1 MMTGESRIVIV
12 AAIIALLCLMYIAAT
27 VVIAAVQ
34 IAGNGMA
41 AQSHRQSWRIR
52 LAKYLLVFT
61 PIASIAMSLNQRQV
75 SAQFVQQD
83 IVHDDACVVPQ
94 VFDSSDS
101 TQKVAF
107 ISTAVGAGLLFR
119 LRSKRRQAERGDEPV
134 ENQALEVEAQLAANE
149 DDLAVARLDLAL
161 RSLRSTQIEDLRMV
175 ITSPQSIKLEFVS
188 TVQAD
193 SPWTQLS
200 IRAIEL
206 PQSVDLETLVLFA
219 HNNEMVPLLF
229 PVGTTSAGEV
239 WINLDV
245 VRSFG
250 IEADCEVADKEWNG
264 LVQSLSL
271 SPFAQGVSI
280 VGEGSVVLPGRRLVI
295 AREHSVNLAKA
306 LTSEESAAV
315 LLLDNEPQHRDCPV
329 LYRGPINEGE
339 SGLRYKDGSWIL
351 CPSGVQMTPVG
362 CTADEIDLIKS
373 LIGEGDEIE
382 TWPIERWIDTTQ
394 HPAIEKAIPP
404 YTFLASVLGR
414 PEVRHLCG
422 KRVDFE
428 KSKSEE
434 LVMWLALHPSQQR
447 RSSARTDMW
456 HAPIKDATFS
466 NVTSDVRRSLTVAEL
481 PPEGQQWLGV
491 TLTDELPLHLGIV
504 SDVDVLRI
512 CVNHAR
518 RWPEDGGLEVL
529 RHGLGLVRGVP
540 FESSP
545 YIWSDSTGL
554 ASDAAVLVVRAAQML
569 AEMCAEVGDLD
580 GVYWATAKGLLSVPG
595 HEDLVAQRMRV
606 HADRNDQSALRAEW
620 QGYCRAL
627 ANDEWGDASPSG
639 VMVELWRELSG
650 DASCNRDTKGYNV
663 LHV

>member
-1 MMTGESRIVIV
+1 MTLVENRFVAVFAIVAILCVSYVVTSVLRDVTRIVRRGVPINSHCRSWRTRLVKYVLLVTPIV
-12 AAIIALLCLMYIAAT
+12 SLASSLHQRQASALVAQQDITNDKTCVAPQIFDSNDSTKTAGFIS
-27 VVIAAVQ
+27 IAAV
-34 IAGNGMA
+34 
-41 AQSHRQSWRIR
+41 
-52 LAKYLLVFT
+52 V
-61 PIASIAMSLNQRQV
+61 
-75 SAQFVQQD
+75 
-83 IVHDDACVVPQ
+83 
-94 VFDSSDS
+94 
-101 TQKVAF
+101 
-107 ISTAVGAGLLFR
+107 GLLIR
-119 LRSKRRQAERGDEPV
+119 LRSKRQQAERQSEPI
-134 ENQALEVEAQLAANE
+134 EPQALRFEAHLASG
-149 DDLAVARLDLAL
+149 DDELAMARLDLAL
-161 RSLRSTQIEDLRMV
+161 RSLPPITVKSLRMV
-175 ITSPQSIKLEFVS
+175 MTSSHSVKAEFVEPIQ
-188 TVQAD
+188 VD
-193 SPWTQLS
+193 SPWKQLS
-200 IRAIEL
+200 SRVIEL
-206 PQSVDLETLVLFA
+206 PTSVELETLVMFSHKNA
-219 HNNEMVPLLF
+219 VVPLLF
-229 PVGTTSAGEV
+229 PVGTTIAGEV

-250 IEADCEVADKEWNG
+250 VEAEDEKIDKAWNG

-295 AREHSVNLAKA
+295 AREHSAELAKV
-306 LTSEESAAV
+306 LTTEESTAV
-315 LLLDNEPQHRDCPV
+315 LLLDNEPQHQGCPV
-329 LYRGPINEGE
+329 LYRGPISEGE
-339 SGLRYKDGSWIL
+339 SGLEYKDGSWIL
-351 CPSGVQMTPVG
+351 CPSGVQVTPVG

-404 YTFLASVLGR
+404 YTFVASVLGR
-414 PEVRHLCG
+414 PEVRHMCG

-434 LVMWLALHPSQQR
+434 LVMWLAMHPSQQR

-466 NVTSDVRRSLTVAEL
+466 NITSDVRRSLTVAEL

-529 RHGLGLVRGVP
+529 RHGLGLVRGLP

>member
-1 MMTGESRIVIV
+1 MTSESQIVIV
-12 AAIIALLCLMYIAAT
+12 AAIIALLCLAYIAVT
-27 VVIAAVQ
+27 VVVAAVQ
-34 IAGNGMA
+34 IARSGMVI
-41 AQSHRQSWRIR
+41 STHRRSWRTR
-52 LAKYLLVFT
+52 LAKYLLVVT
-61 PIASIAMSLNQRQV
+61 PIASIAVSLNQRQV
-75 SAQFVQQD
+75 SAQEVQRD
-83 IVHDDACVVPQ
+83 IVDDDVCVAPQ
-94 VFDSSDS
+94 LIESNDSARTVVF
-101 TQKVAF
+101 V
-107 ISTAVGAGLLFR
+107 STAVGAGLLLR

-134 ENQALEVEAQLAANE
+134 EDQALEVEAQLTASYE
-149 DDLAVARLDLAL
+149 DLAFARLDLAL
-161 RSLRSTQIEDLRMV
+161 RSLRPTQIKDLRMV
-175 ITSPQSIKLEFVS
+175 ITSTESIKSEFVCA
-188 TVQAD
+188 VQAD
-193 SPWTQLS
+193 APWKQLS
-200 IRAIEL
+200 VRTIEL
-206 PQSVDLETLVLFA
+206 PHSVELETLVLFA
-219 HNNEMVPLLF
+219 HNNETVPLLF
-229 PVGTTSAGEV
+229 PVGVTNAGEV
-239 WINLDV
+239 WINLDA
-245 VRSFG
+245 VRTFG
-250 IEADCEVADKEWNG
+250 VEAECDDADKVWTG

-271 SPFAQGVSI
+271 SPFAHDVSV
-280 VGEGSVVLPGRRLVI
+280 VGESSNVLPGRRLVI
-295 AREHSVNLAKA
+295 ARDRPEELAKA
-306 LTSEESAAV
+306 LSTEESAAV
-315 LLLDNEPQHRDCPV
+315 LLLDDAPEDRDCPA
-329 LYRGPINEGE
+329 LYFGLIREGE
-339 SGLRYKDGSWIL
+339 SGLRFIDGSWIL
-351 CPSGVQMTPVG
+351 CPSGVQVTPVG

-373 LIGEGDEIE
+373 LIGEGDEVE
-382 TWPIERWIDTTQ
+382 RWPIERWIDTTQ

-404 YTFLASVLGR
+404 YTFVASVLGR
-414 PEVRHLCG
+414 PEVRHMCG

-434 LVMWLALHPSQQR
+434 LVMWLAMHPSQQR

-466 NVTSDVRRSLTVAEL
+466 NITSDVRRSLTVAEL

>member
-1 MMTGESRIVIV
+1 MTGESRIIIV

-27 VVIAAVQ
+27 VAIAAVQ

-75 SAQFVQQD
+75 SAQSVQQD

-94 VFDSSDS
+94 VFDSSDL

-107 ISTAVGAGLLFR
+107 ISTAVGAGLLLR

-161 RSLRSTQIEDLRMV
+161 RSLRPTQIEDLRMV

-193 SPWTQLS
+193 SPWTRLS
-200 IRAIEL
+200 TRAIEL

-245 VRSFG
+245 VRSLG
-250 IEADCEVADKEWNG
+250 VEADYEVADKVWNG

-295 AREHSVNLAKA
+295 AREHSAELAKA
-306 LTSEESAAV
+306 LISEESAAV

-351 CPSGVQMTPVG
+351 CPSGVQVTPVG

-373 LIGEGDEIE
+373 LIGEGDEVE

-404 YTFLASVLGR
+404 YTFVASVFGR

-434 LVMWLALHPSQQR
+434 LVMWLAMHPSQQR

-491 TLTDELPLHLGIV
+491 TLTDELPLHAGIV

-518 RWPEDGGLEVL
+518 RWPEDGGVEVL

-540 FESSP
+540 FESSL

-569 AEMCAEVGDLD
+569 AEMFAEVGDLD
-580 GVYWATAKGLLSVPG
+580 GVYWATGKGLLAVPG

-639 VMVELWRELSG
+639 VMVELWREL
-650 DASCNRDTKGYNV
+650 T
-663 LHV
+663 

>member
-1 MMTGESRIVIV
+1 MTSEVHIVSV
-12 AAIIALLCLMYIAAT
+12 AAIIALLCLLYIAAT
-27 VVIAAVQ
+27 VVAAAVQ
-34 IAGNGMA
+34 IAGSGMTI
-41 AQSHRQSWRIR
+41 QSHRRSWRIR
-52 LAKYLLVFT
+52 MAKYLLVVT
-61 PIASIAMSLNQRQV
+61 PIASIALSLNQRPG
-75 SAQFVQQD
+75 SAQAVQRD
-83 IVHDDACVVPQ
+83 IVLDDACVVPK
-94 VFDSSDS
+94 VVDSSDS
-101 TQKVAF
+101 TRTVGLV
-107 ISTAVGAGLLFR
+107 STAVGAGLLLR
-119 LRSKRRQAERGDEPV
+119 LRSKRRQAERCDESV
-134 ENQALEVEAQLAANE
+134 ESQALEVEAQLAATN
-149 DDLAVARLDLAL
+149 DDLAVARLDLTL
-161 RSLRSTQIEDLRMV
+161 RSLQPTQVKDLRMV
-175 ITSPQSIKLEFVS
+175 ITSPQSTKCEFICA
-188 TVQAD
+188 VQAD
-193 SPWTQLS
+193 APWIQLS
-200 IRAIEL
+200 SRVIEL
-206 PQSVDLETLVLFA
+206 PQSVELETLVLFA
-219 HNNEMVPLLF
+219 HNNETVPLLF

-250 IEADCEVADKEWNG
+250 VEADCEVADKVWNG

-280 VGEGSVVLPGRRLVI
+280 VGEGSFVLPGRRLVI
-295 AREHSVNLAKA
+295 AREHSAELAKV
-306 LTSEESAAV
+306 LTTEESTAV

-329 LYRGPINEGE
+329 LYRGPISEGE
-339 SGLRYKDGSWIL
+339 SGLEYKDGSWIL
-351 CPSGVQMTPVG
+351 CPSGVQVTPVG

-404 YTFLASVLGR
+404 YTFVASVLGR
-414 PEVRHLCG
+414 PEVRHMCG

-434 LVMWLALHPSQQR
+434 LVMWLAMHPSQQR

-466 NVTSDVRRSLTVAEL
+466 NITSDVRRSLTVAEL

-504 SDVDVLRI
+504 SDVDLLRA

>member
-1 MMTGESRIVIV
+1 MMTGEFRIVAV
-12 AAIIALLCLMYIAAT
+12 FAIIAILSVSY
-27 VVIAAVQ
+27 VVTSVLRDVILFVRRGVP
-34 IAGNGMA
+34 IN
-41 AQSHRQSWRIR
+41 SHQRSWRTR
-52 LAKYLLVFT
+52 LVKYVLLAT
-61 PIASIAMSLNQRQV
+61 PIVSLVSSLHQRQA
-75 SAQFVQQD
+75 SALVVQQD
-83 IVHDDACVVPQ
+83 ITNDEVCVAPSI
-94 VFDSSDS
+94 FESNGS
-101 TQKVAF
+101 TKTAGF
-107 ISTAVGAGLLFR
+107 ISIAAGVGLLMR
-119 LRSKRRQAERGDEPV
+119 LRSKRQQAERQSESVEP
-134 ENQALEVEAQLAANE
+134 QALMFESHLASG
-149 DDLAVARLDLAL
+149 DDELAMARLDLAL
-161 RSLRSTQIEDLRMV
+161 RSLSPITVKSLRMV
-175 ITSPQSIKLEFVS
+175 MTSSHSVKAEFVEPI
-188 TVQAD
+188 QAD
-193 SPWTQLS
+193 SPWKQLS
-200 IRAIEL
+200 SRVIEL
-206 PQSVDLETLVLFA
+206 PTSVELETLVMFSHKNA
-219 HNNEMVPLLF
+219 VVPLLF
-229 PVGTTSAGEV
+229 PVGTTIAGEV

-250 IEADCEVADKEWNG
+250 VEADCEVADKAWNG

-271 SPFAQGVSI
+271 SPFAQDVSI

-295 AREHSVNLAKA
+295 AREHSAELAKV
-306 LTSEESAAV
+306 LTTEESTAV
-315 LLLDNEPQHRDCPV
+315 LLLDNEPQHQGCPV
-329 LYRGPINEGE
+329 LYRGPISEGE
-339 SGLRYKDGSWIL
+339 SGLEYKDGSWIL
-351 CPSGVQMTPVG
+351 CPSGVQVTPVG

-404 YTFLASVLGR
+404 YTFVASVLGR
-414 PEVRHLCG
+414 PEVRHKCG
-422 KRVDFE
+422 KCVDFE

-434 LVMWLALHPSQQR
+434 LVMWLAMHPSQQR

-466 NVTSDVRRSLTVAEL
+466 NITSDVRRSLTVAEL